1 MENGGIHFISK
12 IGYDKDKGQGKKV
25 DKMAIS
31 QVMQLITGIF
41 EGLLGIPL
49 FGGIY
54 IMGSGYTPLFVML
67 VLHIITLLLASR
79 DRRWIA
85 GSVLGIITSIIGF
98 IPLVGMVLH
107 WLTSIVLIIS
117 VFQPKRY

>member
-1 MENGGIHFISK
+1 MIKEKESK
-12 IGYDKDKGQGKKV
+12 EKV
-25 DKMAIS
+25 DKMVLS
-31 QVMQLITGIF
+31 QIMQLLTGIF

-49 FGGIY
+49 FGGLY

-67 VLHIITLLLASR
+67 VLHIITLVLASR

-98 IPLVGMVLH
+98 IPIVGMVMH
-107 WLTSIVLIIS
+107 WITSIVLIVS
-117 VFQPKRY
+117 VFQSRRY

>member
-1 MENGGIHFISK
+1 MI
-12 IGYDKDKGQGKKV
+12 
-25 DKMAIS
+25 IS

-49 FGGIY
+49 FGGVY

-67 VLHIITLLLASR
+67 ILHIITLFLANR
-79 DRRWIA
+79 DGRWIA
-85 GSVLGIITSIIGF
+85 GSILGIVTSIIGF

-107 WLTSIVLIIS
+107 WATCIVLIIS

>member
-1 MENGGIHFISK
+1 MI
-12 IGYDKDKGQGKKV
+12 
-25 DKMAIS
+25 IS
-31 QVMQLITGIF
+31 QVMQLVTGIF

-49 FGGIY
+49 FGGAY

-67 VLHIITLLLASR
+67 ILHIITLFLANR
-79 DRRWIA
+79 DGRWIA
-85 GSVLGIITSIIGF
+85 GSVLGIVTSIIGF

-107 WLTSIVLIIS
+107 WTTCIVLIIS

>member
-1 MENGGIHFISK
+1 
-12 IGYDKDKGQGKKV
+12 
-25 DKMAIS
+25 MAIS